1 MYLYIIKQASNMKQ
15 MIMVNGI
22 LGSSICV
29 VDDAPGLEDVI
40 KKVLEDRYKVTI
52 VEMPSCEIG
61 KYLYT
66 KHLEI
71 ETNTEDKL
79 HVKLSKVN
87 YYPH

>member
-1 MYLYIIKQASNMKQ
+1 M
-15 MIMVNGI
+15 
-22 LGSSICV
+22 
-29 VDDAPGLEDVI
+29 
-40 KKVLEDRYKVTI
+40 YKVAI